1 MTFGKIKS
9 LIEYNIL
16 ESYKNEHTFK
26 KSIREFKHYVSKD
39 KQFSTLY
46 ALYDQLNTPQGLSES
61 EAKDFLSEGI
71 NLIQNEL
78 KKIKIPKILS
88 ESIKNEYE
96 NIDTLVYSNEIN
108 ISDRLSARKEI
119 MNVLMSNPKKVN
131 EAISLPIKSMVKI
144 ANQTL
149 TTYLDNLDESTR
161 KELLSILSEETDVL
175 QNKFEKIKEDAIGKL
190 TNLLENEIDSET
202 KTKIVD
208 TIDKIKKESFNQ
220 LNFVRLK
227 NLESTL

>member
-16 ESYKNEHTFK
+16 ESYKNENTFK

-119 MNVLMSNPKKVN
+119 MYVLMSNPKKVN

>member
-9 LIEYNIL
+9 LIEYNLL
-16 ESYKNEHTFK
+16 ESYKNEDTFK

>member
-16 ESYKNEHTFK
+16 ESYKNENTFK

>member
-1 MTFGKIKS
+1 
-9 LIEYNIL
+9 
-16 ESYKNEHTFK
+16 
-26 KSIREFKHYVSKD
+26 
-39 KQFSTLY
+39 
-46 ALYDQLNTPQGLSES
+46 
-61 EAKDFLSEGI
+61 
-71 NLIQNEL
+71 L